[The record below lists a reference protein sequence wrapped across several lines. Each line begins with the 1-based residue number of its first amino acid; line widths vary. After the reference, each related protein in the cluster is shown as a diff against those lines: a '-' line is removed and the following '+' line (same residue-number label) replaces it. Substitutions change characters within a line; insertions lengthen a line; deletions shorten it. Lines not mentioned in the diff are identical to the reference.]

1 MSEAYEIDYDSEAV
15 FFENVWH
22 SRSDL
27 AKLIRGMIDQGD
39 YRVAKP
45 SAALEA
51 LEAGLAS
58 GRVLAARV
66 SPGLAA
72 AVEEKAARE
81 GKSVAAIVREALQE
95 SVRSTT
101 GRTPATP
108 PPAASGPTLADLPT
122 PGPVNA
128 VRVKFERTEGAPPL
142 AQVAERLAEA
152 VLAEADGASQ
162 ADPRIEETWF
172 GR

>member
-1 MSEAYEIDYDSEAV
+1 MSHPAHEIDYDSEAV
-15 FFENVWH
+15 FFENAWH
-22 SRSDL
+22 TRADL
-27 AKLIRGMIDQGD
+27 AKLIRTMIDQGD

-58 GRVLAARV
+58 GRILAARV
-66 SPGLAA
+66 SPELAG

-81 GKSVAAIVREALQE
+81 GKAVAAVVREALQAA
-95 SVRSTT
+95 VRKEERKAT
-101 GRTPATP
+101 TP
-108 PPAASGPTLADLPT
+108 PPAVSGPTLADLPT
-122 PGPVNA
+122 PGPANA
-128 VRVKFERTEGAPPL
+128 ARVKFERTQGAPPL

-152 VLAEADGASQ
+152 VLAETDGVSQ
-162 ADPRIEETWF
+162 GDPRIEETWF

>member
-15 FFENVWH
+15 FFENAWH

-95 SVRSTT
+95 AVRTA

-128 VRVKFERTEGAPPL
+128 VRVKFERTECAPPL

-152 VLAEADGASQ
+152 VLAEADGASL